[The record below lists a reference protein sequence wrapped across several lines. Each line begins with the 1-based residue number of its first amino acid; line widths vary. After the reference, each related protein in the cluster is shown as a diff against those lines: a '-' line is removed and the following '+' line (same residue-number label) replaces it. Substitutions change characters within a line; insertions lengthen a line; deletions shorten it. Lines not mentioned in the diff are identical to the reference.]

1 MNDGEKEIF
10 LLLSKNISISILRD
24 NFYFLSDWEIGV
36 VTLLSI
42 IQTMGPQFV
51 LFMQI
56 ITFSTYKTKLT
67 SDGKENSL
75 HTFKPVTLYYG
86 LLWHDV

>member
-51 LFMQI
+51 LFMHI
-56 ITFSTYKTKLT
+56 ITFSTLKPNQIYK
-67 SDGKENSL
+67 
-75 HTFKPVTLYYG
+75 
-86 LLWHDV
+86 